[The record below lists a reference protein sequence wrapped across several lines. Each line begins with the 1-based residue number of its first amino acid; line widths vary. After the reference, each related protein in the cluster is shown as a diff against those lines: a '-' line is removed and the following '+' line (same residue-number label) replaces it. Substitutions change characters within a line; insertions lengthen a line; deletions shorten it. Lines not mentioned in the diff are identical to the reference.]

1 MARELTPAATLGA
14 YSAGLAL
21 VFVAAFGVGR
31 VVGPVGTAPDVHGG
45 TGTHSTGSGGG
56 TASDGRHTPSTS
68 GEAR

>member
-1 MARELTPAATLGA
+1 MARELTPAAALGA

-31 VVGPVGTAPDVHGG
+31 AVGPVGTAPDVHGG
-45 TGTHSTGSGGG
+45 TP
-56 TASDGRHTPSTS
+56 SDGRHTTSTS